1 MKTAVF
7 LDFDDTVTVRNAAHY
22 VLNRFAPDALKRFR
36 TMYLDGEIGFREY
49 QERAFDAIQEPLSDI
64 QNAVAEGIEIRP
76 GLPELV
82 DSVSACDGSIT
93 VVSAGLDI
101 YIEPVLQ
108 RHGLGDARIACA
120 SAVRDGADT
129 GAFRYDYSFG
139 GEPCAGDWATCKCRV
154 IKLAPAEAV
163 TVFAGDSETS
173 DSCAAP
179 NADHVFARDRLLTF
193 CEANGIAATPFE
205 DFYPVAEFVRELA
218 ERQPVEPER

>member
-1 MKTAVF
+1 MRAAVF
-7 LDFDDTVTVRNAAHY
+7 LDFDDTVTVRNAAHL
-22 VLNRFAPDALKRFR
+22 VLNKFAPDALKRFR
-36 TMYLDGEIGFREY
+36 GMYLDGEIGFREY

-64 QNAVAEGIEIRP
+64 QAAVAEGIEVRP
-76 GLPELV
+76 GLRELV
-82 DSVSACDGSIT
+82 DAVRESDGSIT

-101 YIEPVLQ
+101 YIEPVLK
-108 RHGLGDARIACA
+108 RHGLNDMQIACA

-139 GEPCAGDWATCKCRV
+139 GQPCDGDWATCKCRV
-154 IKLAPAEAV
+154 IKLAPSGVV

-193 CEANGIAATPFE
+193 CEANGITATPFE
-205 DFYPVAEFVRELA
+205 DFYPVAAFVRELA